1 MFIFV
6 FYFACAIIPFVAVC
20 MIIVGIIKIIKHSVE
35 AKSVIEQGQDAMIEF
50 LNNENLAAPDI
61 AEKILT
67 EAKKHTL
74 CRDDM
79 TAAVIT
85 VKKI

>member
-20 MIIVGIIKIIKHSVE
+20 MIIVGIIKIIKHSME

-50 LNNENLAAPDI
+50 LNNEN
-61 AEKILT
+61 
-67 EAKKHTL
+67 KKKTSYK
-74 CRDDM
+74 CEYCGAVVDD
-79 TAAVIT
+79 TKTTCPSCGAFI
-85 VKKI
+85 KKE